1 MTFDAPLFRRLRSR
15 AAGIGL
21 AVLAGIGSS
30 LVAHPSGAQS
40 KPENRFDPRFPDDK
54 WAYSELTEGRARVV
68 VENNYLTDAPTRCS
82 IELSFRADYA
92 NNEALRR
99 QQTNPVA
106 VLKRLEMGY
115 ELFGNPRTSNDLH
128 AFLRMRF
135 ERVDSGA
142 PLRVERI
149 VFDYIYGNDRNKV
162 AHPSTAHW
170 NGEALD
176 ADGFGKISIPVA
188 KMDRIELRDF
198 NVKLGFYQVIVAVT
212 LPELG
217 EDRAYAIPKAATL
230 DLDRSLMACTC
241 AFRNARLNDRF
252 VMNCAE
258 PLLDPNST
266 R

>member
-1 MTFDAPLFRRLRSR
+1 MAVRSTSFRRRLTGIVLVVLTIMCVTPAVGPVR
-15 AAGIGL
+15 AQEEPDR
-21 AVLAGIGSS
+21 
-30 LVAHPSGAQS
+30 PS
-40 KPENRFDPRFPDDK
+40 DPRFPDDK

-68 VENNYLTDAPTRCS
+68 AENNYLTDAPTRCS

-115 ELFGNPRTSNDLH
+115 ELFGNPRASNDLH

-135 ERVDSGA
+135 ERVDTGA

-149 VFDYIYGNDRNKV
+149 VFDYIYGDDRNKV

-198 NVKLGFYQVIVAVT
+198 NVKLGFYQAIVAVT

-241 AFRNARLNDRF
+241 AFRNPRLNDRF
-252 VMNCAE
+252 VMNCAA